1 MEWDAVG
8 CDVNN
13 DVNSDVNCDVGK
25 AVRIFLQKKG
35 RQ

>member
-8 CDVNN
+8 SDVNN
-13 DVNSDVNCDVGK
+13 DVNCDVGK